1 MTAAKGSLQRRSGEC
16 VTSLWGSMLELDVH
30 NERGEVT
37 GSVEFDDSILGEKLC
52 PRLVHQIVVGYMA
65 NRRRGTASAK
75 TRAEVA
81 GSGKKLWRQKGTGR
95 ARVGDRRAPIRVGGG
110 VAHPPKPH
118 PLKGNRF
125 RQRLTKKMRRRAL
138 LSALLAKF
146 RDREV
151 IVIGPLEFETPKTRR
166 VAEMLKALHVDGSCL
181 IATREAD
188 TVLWKSSRNVPRLHV
203 LPVRNLNALE
213 VLSHGRLVFTR
224 EALVEG
230 LPEMLGTPEAAPEMP
245 GSREAAR

>member
-1 MTAAKGSLQRRSGEC
+1 
-16 VTSLWGSMLELDVH
+16 MLELDVH
-30 NERGEVT
+30 DERGEVT

-52 PRLVHQIVVGYMA
+52 PRLVHQVVVGYMA
-65 NRRRGTASAK
+65 NLRRGTASAK

-95 ARVGDRRAPIRVGGG
+95 ARVGDSRAPIRVGGG

-118 PLKGNRF
+118 PLGGNRF
-125 RQRLTKKMRRRAL
+125 RHRLTKKMRRRAL

-151 IVIGPLEFETPKTRR
+151 IVIEPLEFGTPKTKR
-166 VAEMLKALHVDGSCL
+166 VVEMLLRLGLDMSEKGSCL
-181 IATREAD
+181 LLTREAD
-188 TVLWKSSRNVPRLHV
+188 TVLWKSSRNVPRLRV

-230 LPEMLGTPEAAPEMP
+230 LPEMLGTPEAA
-245 GSREAAR
+245 R